1 MGTKLSVKKNDLVEV
16 VAGRERGKRG
26 KVLRVLP
33 EEQRVIIEKVNMIKR
48 HTRPGG
54 VSRQG
59 GIVEREGKLHVANVM
74 VVCHRCDGP
83 VRVAKRRLEDGSRVR
98 ACRKC
103 GEMLE

>member
-1 MGTKLSVKKNDLVEV
+1 MGVKFSVKKNDLVEV
-16 VAGRERGKRG
+16 IAGKERGKRG

-33 EEQRVIIEKVNMIKR
+33 EEQRLIVEKVNMIKR

-54 VSRQG
+54 VTRQG
-59 GIVEREGKLHVANVM
+59 GIVEKEGKIHLSNVM

-83 VRVAKRRLEDGSRVR
+83 VRVAKRVLEDGKRVR

>member
-16 VAGRERGKRG
+16 VAGKERGKRG

-33 EEQRVIIEKVNMIKR
+33 GENRVLVEKVNMMKR

-54 VSRQG
+54 ATRQG
-59 GIVEREGKLHVANVM
+59 GILERESKLHASNVM
-74 VVCHRCDGP
+74 VVCHRCDAP